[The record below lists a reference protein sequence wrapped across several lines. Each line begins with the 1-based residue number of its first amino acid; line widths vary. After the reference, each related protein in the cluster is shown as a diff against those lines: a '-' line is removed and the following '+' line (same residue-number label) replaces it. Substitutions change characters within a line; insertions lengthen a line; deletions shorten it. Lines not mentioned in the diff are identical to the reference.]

1 MSWTTQRI
9 ADLVGGSLSGPGDLS
24 ITAMEGIQEAEP
36 GHLTFIT
43 SPKYAKL
50 WTTSKASAALIPAAL
65 PVENAV
71 GKALI
76 TVENVELAVAK
87 ILQAMSPP
95 VVQPDPG
102 VHPTAFVDPSAKVD
116 PTARI
121 GPHSYVG
128 RRVVIGKNTSLHAN
142 VSIHDDS
149 TLGDGCAIWSG
160 VVLRERT
167 RIGHR
172 TIIHPNTTIGAD
184 GFGYRPAADGKSLVK
199 IPQIG
204 GVTIGSDVEIGS
216 NTCIDRGK
224 FTDTIIGDGSKLD
237 NLIQVAHN
245 VQIGRCVVIAGC
257 CGIAGSVKICDGVVI
272 GAGAGFKDHI
282 TIGAGA
288 KVAAYAAVMNDIPP
302 GEEWAGYPAQDAKM
316 AFRELVCMR
325 KLPDLFKQMRKKSGE

>member
-1 MSWTTQRI
+1 MTWTTQRI
-9 ADLVGGSLSGPGDLS
+9 AELVGGSLSGPGDLR
-24 ITAMEGIQEAEP
+24 ITAMEGVEHADS

-50 WTTSKASAALIPAAL
+50 WSESKATAALIPAGL
-65 PVENAV
+65 PVEIAAD
-71 GKALI
+71 KALI
-76 TVENVELAVAK
+76 AVDNVELAVAK
-87 ILQAMSPP
+87 ILGAMSPP
-95 VVQPDPG
+95 PVLPEPG
-102 VHPTAFVDPSAKVD
+102 AHPTAFVDPSAKVD

-121 GPHSYVG
+121 GPHAYIG
-128 RRVVIGKNTSLHAN
+128 RRVAIGRNTAIHAN
-142 VSIHDDS
+142 ASIHDECS
-149 TLGDGCAIWSG
+149 LGDDCVIWSG

-184 GFGYRPAADGKSLVK
+184 GFGYRPAVDGKSLVK

-204 GVTIGSDVEIGS
+204 GVVIGDDVEIGS
-216 NTCIDRGK
+216 STCIDRGK

-257 CGIAGSVKICDGVVI
+257 CGIAGSVKIHDGVVI

-282 TIGAGA
+282 TIGPGA
-288 KVAAYAAVMNDIPP
+288 KVAAYAAVMNDIPA

-316 AFRELVCMR
+316 AFREMVSVR
-325 KLPDLFKQMRKKSGE
+325 KLPELIKEFRKKFKD